1 MTELK
6 SSIRIRSI
14 LLILFGAVWTAITSA
29 LIFLPMETLLTR
41 PLDGNLD
48 WVLLLPFLLPAVG
61 LVLIAIG
68 IYPWIA
74 WWRVSRPEIT
84 VDKTALA
91 VGESFSVGY
100 LQNFKR
106 RSEVRGI
113 QLALVMRERATYRSG
128 KNRVTVQH
136 DEVIAQFDRPGQTY
150 ETNDELKFTQTID
163 IPKTGMHTFGAL
175 HNSIDWELR
184 VKVDIAGWPDYR
196 DAFAIQVLP
205 KPVGGGL

>member
-6 SSIRIRSI
+6 SSVRIRSI
-14 LLILFGAVWTAITSA
+14 FLILLGAAWTVVSGAF
-29 LIFLPMETLLTR
+29 IFLTMETLYTR
-41 PLDGNLD
+41 PPDGTFD
-48 WVLLLPFLLPAVG
+48 WFFLLLFLPPAVG
-61 LVLIAIG
+61 LVMIAIG

-74 WWRVSRPEIT
+74 WLRVSRPEIT
-84 VDKTALA
+84 IDKTALA
-91 VGESFSVGY
+91 VGESFTVGY

-106 RSEVRGI
+106 RSDVRGI
-113 QLALVMRERATYRSG
+113 QLALAMRERATYRSG

-136 DEVIAQFDRPGQTY
+136 EEIIAQFDHPGQTY
-150 ETNDELKFTQTID
+150 ETDDELKFSQTID
-163 IPKTGMHTFGAL
+163 IPKTGMHTFLAL

-205 KPVGGGL
+205 KPGGGGL